1 MSLKLSNYI
10 EHSSKV
16 IDEIHNILENLVF
29 DKIYKRFNEE
39 YKVDDTAAQKCN
51 KIKDELS
58 IHDENEELILNFC
71 KILYKLIV
79 KSNGWQNDDYEEIP
93 EENEM
98 YCLHLKYW
106 LYENVENGSQK
117 GLNIGTDF
125 QNWKDKL
132 ENQISA
138 NLKYPCTF
146 NELSWSDISKIRS
159 IYAFILIYY
168 SNLQAFN
175 KNKQIKCK
183 YMDYLGKGLKEYHES
198 INICSGK
205 NEQEKYCKEFKEF
218 QKIYKE
224 DKLYWRTS
232 KADREYKYEEDNT
245 YACSLNI
252 ETLDNPLHL
261 TYWHDKEKLH
271 LSNQV
276 IDFQKSTII
285 SASSAIGATVGIS
298 AFLLYLYKNTSLG
311 SLFRVRAQKDNMI
324 LNDMDEGTHSLI
336 LPTQYENS
344 SFENS
349 DYKITYYSLNNS

>member
-1 MSLKLSNYI
+1 MSTIIDNFTYENFKTD
-10 EHSSKV
+10 HS
-16 IDEIHNILENLVF
+16 ILENLVF
-29 DKIYKRFNEE
+29 DKIYKRFNGE
-39 YKVDDTAAQKCN
+39 YKADDTATEKCN
-51 KIKDELS
+51 NIKDGLS
-58 IHDENEELILNFC
+58 IPYENDELILNFC

-79 KSNGWQNDDYEEIP
+79 KYNGWQNDDDDDDIHED
-93 EENEM
+93 NKM

-106 LYENVENGSQK
+106 LYEKVATDSQK
-117 GLNIGTDF
+117 GLDIKKHF

-132 ENQISA
+132 ENHISA

-168 SNLQAFN
+168 RNLEAFH

-205 NEQEKYCKEFKEF
+205 NDQDKYCKEFKEF

-224 DKLYWRTS
+224 DKLYWKTS
-232 KADREYKYEEDNT
+232 KADREYKYEEYNT
-245 YACSLNI
+245 DACSLNI

-261 TYWHDKEKLH
+261 TYWYDKEKLH
-271 LSNQV
+271 LSNQD

-298 AFLLYLYKNTSLG
+298 AFLLYLYKFFSIN
-311 SLFRVRAQKDNMI
+311 
-324 LNDMDEGTHSLI
+324 H
-336 LPTQYENS
+336 
-344 SFENS
+344 
-349 DYKITYYSLNNS
+349 